1 MPLPHTPTRSGAV
14 VGAIVMI
21 LVVYAA
27 GLHNCNL
34 ATNVVPM
41 LRWQKTRGRPLRGRS
56 RGSVVAQARP
66 QPARPRWR
74 RYPAAVAGAG
84 DERRVAVAC
93 GRAHGSHPR

>member
-1 MPLPHTPTRSGAV
+1 MPLPHTPTRSGAGMVGEIV
-14 VGAIVMI
+14 VI

-41 LRWQKTRGRPLRGRS
+41 LRWQETRGRPLRGRP

-66 QPARPRWR
+66 QPARPLLR
-74 RYPAAVAGAG
+74 RYPAAVASAG

-93 GRAHGSHPR
+93 CRAHCSH